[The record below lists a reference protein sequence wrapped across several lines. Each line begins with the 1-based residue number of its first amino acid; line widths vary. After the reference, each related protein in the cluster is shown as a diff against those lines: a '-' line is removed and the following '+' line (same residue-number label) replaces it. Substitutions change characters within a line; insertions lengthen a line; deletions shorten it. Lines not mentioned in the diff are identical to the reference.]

1 MKLNDS
7 ISISY
12 FCGMNI
18 VEVAQDHSTLS
29 GFRTALTKT
38 KTFEK
43 LFSIINA
50 KLEACNI
57 MVKKGIIVDAS
68 GIDTPRRQKGKTN
81 HR

>member
-18 VEVAQDHSTLS
+18 VEVAKDQSTLCR
-29 GFRTALTKT
+29 FRTALTKT

-50 KLEACNI
+50 QLEAYNI

-68 GIDTPRRQKGKTN
+68 GIDIPL
-81 HR
+81 